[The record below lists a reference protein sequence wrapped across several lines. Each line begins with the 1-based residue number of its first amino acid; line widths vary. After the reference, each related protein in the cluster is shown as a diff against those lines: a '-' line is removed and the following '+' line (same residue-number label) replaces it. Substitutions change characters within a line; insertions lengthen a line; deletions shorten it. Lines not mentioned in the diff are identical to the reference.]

1 MQPPCDATLLRIVL
15 GDDRIFGHRGVLDQ
29 VVHKA
34 NAMGLAGATVVRGI
48 SGYGPVTRDAIPLGG
63 RPVIIEVIDTES
75 KIREFLPS
83 IRPLIK
89 GSLVTQQKISVLNS
103 EEP

>member
-15 GDDRIFGHRGVLDQ
+15 GDDCVFGNHGVHDQ
-29 VVHKA
+29 IVHKA

-48 SGYGPVTRDAIPLGG
+48 IGYGPATRDAIPLGG
-63 RPVIIEVIDTES
+63 RPVIIEIIDTES

-83 IRPLIK
+83 IRPMIK
-89 GSLVTQQKISVLNS
+89 GSLVTKQKISVLNP